1 MLTMDYTPYLPRP
14 GEAQAD
20 YYHRVWLSDLWDKI
34 STMHYGGVPNSA
46 INTIIVMKRFVFSR
60 TCQELVNL
68 MKTFEERMLDR
79 NVDPMF
85 YEWAKV
91 YCRRIYKRK
100 NTAFRNAPPIV
111 KSVAVPPP
119 SQPITNPGI
128 AFAGKRI
135 NTDTAN
141 THQI

>member
-1 MLTMDYTPYLPRP
+1 MDYTPYLPRP

-20 YYHRVWLSDLWDKI
+20 YYHRVWLSDLWDKV
-34 STMHYGGVPNSA
+34 STMQYEAAPNNA
-46 INTIIVMKRFVFSR
+46 IHTIIVMKRFVFSR

-68 MKTFEERMLDR
+68 MKTFEQRMLDR
-79 NVDPMF
+79 NIDHMF

-100 NTAFRNAPPIV
+100 NTAFRTAPPV
-111 KSVAVPPP
+111 KKEVVASPPP
-119 SQPITNPGI
+119 PPLKTNPGI

-135 NTDTAN
+135 
-141 THQI
+141 